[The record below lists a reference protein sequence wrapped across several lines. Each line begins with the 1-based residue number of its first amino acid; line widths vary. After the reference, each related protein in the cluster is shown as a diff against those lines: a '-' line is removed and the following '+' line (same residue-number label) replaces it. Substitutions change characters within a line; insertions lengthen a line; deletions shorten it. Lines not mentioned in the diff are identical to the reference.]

1 MSRKLPFLGL
11 FFILIAV
18 AKPAAADLTAF
29 VGSTQSVSDRT
40 VTGVAIGLSLA
51 IIGFEFEYSN
61 TSVDN
66 LQDKA
71 ELKSSMLNVLIQSPF
86 PISRLQ
92 FYGTIGGG
100 LYREKLG
107 QSRDTGLG
115 SNMGA
120 GVKVSLMEPFRLRFD
135 YRSLRLGKSTKRRA
149 IQRFYA
155 GLTLDF

>member
-1 MSRKLPFLGL
+1 M
-11 FFILIAV
+11 

-71 ELKSSMLNVLIQSPF
+71 ELKSSMLNVLLQSPF

-92 FYGTIGGG
+92 F
-100 LYREKLG
+100 
-107 QSRDTGLG
+107 
-115 SNMGA
+115 
-120 GVKVSLMEPFRLRFD
+120 F
-135 YRSLRLGKSTKRRA
+135 
-149 IQRFYA
+149 
-155 GLTLDF
+155 

>member
-1 MSRKLPFLGL
+1 
-11 FFILIAV
+11 
-18 AKPAAADLTAF
+18 
-29 VGSTQSVSDRT
+29 
-40 VTGVAIGLSLA
+40 
-51 IIGFEFEYSN
+51 
-61 TSVDN
+61 
-66 LQDKA
+66 
-71 ELKSSMLNVLIQSPF
+71 MLNVLIQSPF

-100 LYREKLG
+100 LYRERLG
-107 QSRDTGLG
+107 QSRDNGLG

-135 YRSLRLGKSTKRRA
+135 YRSLRLGKSSKRRA

>member
-1 MSRKLPFLGL
+1 VIG
-11 FFILIAV
+11 V

-29 VGSTQSVSDRT
+29 VGSTQSLSNRNA
-40 VTGVAIGLSLA
+40 TGVAVGLSLA

-61 TSVDN
+61 SSIDN
-66 LQDKA
+66 LQDKT
-71 ELKSSMLNVLIQSPF
+71 ELKSSMLNVLLQSPF

-92 FYGTIGGG
+92 FYGTIGVG
-100 LYREKLG
+100 LYRERLG
-107 QSRDTGLG
+107 RSRYTGLG
-115 SNMGA
+115 NNMGA

-135 YRSLRLGKSTKRRA
+135 YRSLRLGKSSKRRA